1 MHSWFFSLKGSPC
14 LISLI
19 KMPMVLISV
28 LMFGNLWIDPVDS
41 DFFIVFIVIFFFFIC
56 YATLDGK
63 IFRLFSLWRFNEEL
77 EKKKLTSVMYAM
89 SRPLPLLFTNTQF
102 LTHLWTAN
110 VTTLPTR
117 YDSVKVLLWF
127 GSINSCVFFIFITIK
142 GKGLNFLSW
151 RNFICHTL
159 YLSQSS
165 VQKHWASGFG
175 SR

>member
-1 MHSWFFSLKGSPC
+1 MDGPSWFRF
-14 LISLI
+14 
-19 KMPMVLISV
+19 
-28 LMFGNLWIDPVDS
+28 FY
-41 DFFIVFIVIFFFFIC
+41 FFIVICLFCMC

-117 YDSVKVLLWF
+117 YDSVKVLQWF
-127 GSINSCVFFIFITIK
+127 GSINSCFLIYHHK
-142 GKGLNFLSW
+142 GQRSQFSVMMKF
-151 RNFICHTL
+151 
-159 YLSQSS
+159 YLSHSCPNLQWENTELR
-165 VQKHWASGFG
+165 VLGAGKDLNLENFPKNAVFN
-175 SR
+175 RF

>member
-1 MHSWFFSLKGSPC
+1 MDWPSWFR
-14 LISLI
+14 
-19 KMPMVLISV
+19 
-28 LMFGNLWIDPVDS
+28 
-41 DFFIVFIVIFFFFIC
+41 FFKIVFIVIFLFFMC

-77 EKKKLTSVMYAM
+77 EKKKLTTVMYAM

-127 GSINSCVFFIFITIK
+127 GSINSSFYFFIYHHK
-142 GKGLNFLSW
+142 GQRSQFSVMTKF
-151 RNFICHTL
+151 
-159 YLSQSS
+159 YLSHSLS
-165 VQKHWASGFG
+165 VPIFSAKTLSFGF
-175 SR
+175 REQVKI